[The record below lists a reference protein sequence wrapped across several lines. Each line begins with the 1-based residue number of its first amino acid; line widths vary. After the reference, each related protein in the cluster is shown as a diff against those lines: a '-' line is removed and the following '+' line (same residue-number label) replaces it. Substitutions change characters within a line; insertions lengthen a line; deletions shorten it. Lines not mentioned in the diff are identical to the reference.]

1 MFVPATRVRV
11 LTDEMAFVLGNR
23 RSSGVWS
30 KSSPELG
37 RFEYRIV
44 NNTHSCFGSRLIVFK
59 TTPPRK
65 LEFLPVNPDLVDE
78 GMVCL
83 CICKGTA
90 VPIKHDRLYHIRKRA
105 RQQETHEAHD
115 SGFETPTLCEVV
127 VPSSIVK
134 LADPPLLVEDFE
146 QAEDEDEEEDEEDKE
161 VDKEVDK
168 EEDKEVDKEEPLK
181 PLRRSPEEQ
190 RKHRNRTSA
199 AKSRATKCKY
209 ISYLET
215 RVCELAATARA
226 LSEENNFWKSLELVS
241 GDSTCPLLACK
252 GFYVSKEEFV

>member
-1 MFVPATRVRV
+1 MFVPATRARV

-65 LEFLPVNPDLVDE
+65 LEFLPVDPDLVDE

-105 RQQETHEAHD
+105 RQHETHEAHD

-127 VPSSIVK
+127 VPSSIVQ
-134 LADPPLLVEDFE
+134 LADAPLLVEDFE
-146 QAEDEDEEEDEEDKE
+146 DEEE
-161 VDKEVDK
+161 DK
-168 EEDKEVDKEEPLK
+168 EEDKEEPLQ
-181 PLRRSPEEQ
+181 PVRRSPEEQ
-190 RKHRNRTSA
+190 RKHRNRQSA

-209 ISYLET
+209 ISQLEA
-215 RVCELAATARA
+215 RVCELTATAQA
-226 LSEENNFWKSLELVS
+226 LSEENRFWKSLELVH
-241 GDSTCPLLACK
+241 GDLSCPLFACK
-252 GFYVSKEEFV
+252 GFVFTKEDFV